1 MIHKKTEKECPECK
15 EVFSYLE
22 CSEPHL
28 CDTCTFPEKVAKEPE
43 NPGCLSCEHYK
54 PVHDLRSVSM
64 YCLHPGNVTRDI
76 VNDFDKTWV
85 NHGITMAAK
94 DRNKNRDCKLFL
106 GKIKNACLTQFT
118 EPQPTSLIRRLSI
131 FFGKIIK
138 R

>member
-28 CDTCTFPEKVAKEPE
+28 CDTCTFPW
-43 NPGCLSCEHYK
+43 Y
-54 PVHDLRSVSM
+54 
-64 YCLHPGNVTRDI
+64 
-76 VNDFDKTWV
+76 
-85 NHGITMAAK
+85 
-94 DRNKNRDCKLFL
+94 
-106 GKIKNACLTQFT
+106 GKKRET